1 MRPSS
6 FMTAPNGKG
15 GLMETA
21 KKKRISLQTRLPP
34 DLHQWLSNLAVRN
47 ERTLNAEVIRILKQA
62 RETEL
67 V

>member
-1 MRPSS
+1 
-6 FMTAPNGKG
+6 
-15 GLMETA
+15 META

-34 DLHQWLSNLAVRN
+34 DLHQWLSNLAIRN